1 MKNFKGFLFAILSST
16 TFGLIPLLALPV
28 LNSGMSMHSVLSYR
42 FILSAI
48 LMLFVAL
55 YKRADLRVSLKQFG
69 VLSVLGFLYGA
80 TALLL
85 LQAYTILPTGIA
97 TTIHLLYTLIV
108 AMIMILIFKEKGGKG
123 IIFATILSRAGVAA
137 LSWNQSGAVSLSG
150 IMVALCTI
158 FTYAIYIVGVQ
169 KSSVS
174 NMNEYSMTFYILFS
188 SAIMFCV
195 NSLYSGGIEPI
206 GNFEDGMNLLM
217 LALFPTVISD
227 LALIL
232 AIKYIGPTMT
242 SILGCME
249 PLTAVVIGI
258 MVFSEPFG
266 IRIVLGITFILIA
279 VTMVIISQARKKTD
293 IQTTH

>member
-1 MKNFKGFLFAILSST
+1 
-16 TFGLIPLLALPV
+16 
-28 LNSGMSMHSVLSYR
+28 
-42 FILSAI
+42 
-48 LMLFVAL
+48 
-55 YKRADLRVSLKQFG
+55 
-69 VLSVLGFLYGA
+69 
-80 TALLL
+80 
-85 LQAYTILPTGIA
+85 
-97 TTIHLLYTLIV
+97 
-108 AMIMILIFKEKGGKG
+108 
-123 IIFATILSRAGVAA
+123 
-137 LSWNQSGAVSLSG
+137 
-150 IMVALCTI
+150 
-158 FTYAIYIVGVQ
+158 
-169 KSSVS
+169 
-174 NMNEYSMTFYILFS
+174 MNEYSMTFYILFS

>member
-1 MKNFKGFLFAILSST
+1 MKNLKGFIFAILSST

-28 LNSGMSMHSVLSYR
+28 LNSGMAMHSVLSYR

-55 YKRADLRVSLKQFG
+55 YKKADLRVSLKQFA

-85 LQAYTILPTGIA
+85 LQAYTMIPTGIA
-97 TTIHLLYTLIV
+97 TTIHFLYPLIV
-108 AMIMILIFKEKGGKG
+108 SLIMIFMFHEKGGRG
-123 IIFATILSRAGVAA
+123 IIFATLLSLAGVAA
-137 LSWNQSGAVSLSG
+137 LSWNATGAISISGLL
-150 IMVALCTI
+150 VALSTI
-158 FTYAIYIVGVQ
+158 FTYATYIVGVQ

-174 NMNEYSMTFYILFS
+174 HMNEYSMTFYILFT
-188 SAIMFCV
+188 SAMMFCA
-195 NSLYSGGIEPI
+195 NSIAQGGIEPI
-206 GNFEDGMNLLM
+206 GNLEDAGNLLM
-217 LALFPTVISD
+217 LALFPTVVSD
-227 LALIL
+227 LTLIL

-266 IRIVLGITFILIA
+266 LRIVLGISLILIA
-279 VTMVIISQARKKTD
+279 VTMVIITQARKKKEV
-293 IQTTH
+293 QTI